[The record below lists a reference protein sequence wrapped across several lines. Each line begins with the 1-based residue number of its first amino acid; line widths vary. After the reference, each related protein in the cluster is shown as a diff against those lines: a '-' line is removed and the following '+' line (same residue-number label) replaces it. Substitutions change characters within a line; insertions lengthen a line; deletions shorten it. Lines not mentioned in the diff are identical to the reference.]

1 MNMDREMDHLPGD
14 TSCGDRSLGEPS
26 SVDVAAAAGREK
38 AAPTSEV
45 QLLGLIE
52 ASLFVSPEPISLK
65 RLARA
70 VGEVE
75 DRVAT
80 LVEKLADGYAAR
92 ASGLMIRQIAGG
104 YQIATRPEHRQQ
116 LETIVRDFRPAPL
129 SLAALETLAAIAY
142 KQPIAASEIQAIRG
156 VQGSGVLKTLLRRK
170 LIAPADRSRR
180 AGQAILFRTTKRFLV
195 EFGLKDLAAL
205 PPFAEFDQA
214 HRFRFDPV

>member
-1 MNMDREMDHLPGD
+1 MMDMDHLPGD
-14 TSCGDRSLGEPS
+14 RSFGNQSLGEQS
-26 SVDVAAAAGREK
+26 SVEVSVDTAAGSET
-38 AAPTSEV
+38 APPTSEV

-70 VGEVE
+70 VGEDR

-80 LVEKLADGYAAR
+80 LVETLAGSYEAR

-116 LETIVRDFRPAPL
+116 LEAIVRDFHPAPL
-129 SLAALETLAAIAY
+129 SLAALETLAAAIAY

-170 LIAPADRSRR
+170 LIAPAGRARG

-195 EFGLKDLAAL
+195 EFGLKDLTDL
-205 PPFAEFDQA
+205 PPFEEFDQA
-214 HRFRFDPV
+214 YRFRFDPV